1 MSVYLYLSHNL
12 RKILQH
18 TSLGSLSSPFSLRHS
33 PTRPPPPRSAF
44 PRPTPILAPCWLRCF
59 HVLTRVALSA
69 RLHLCNS
76 LSHLARVI
84 HTDTPASLCA
94 CVCALFFYFSLYLFF
109 SFSVFLHALFR
120 SGWNVYGE
128 GGLHCCLASVC
139 RRVLRPVS
147 CILFGWLAPSVSSC
161 WYIYTADYIYRRIS
175 MWIFSSQLEFY
186 LALPRS
192 LFVAIFPQIFLTIF
206 FFLYFCI
213 AFLSTAWLPRFWC
226 GICIYKM
233 KDKFFMSHKEFQY
246 L

>member
-33 PTRPPPPRSAF
+33 PTRTPPFCFSRADPHPCSL
-44 PRPTPILAPCWLRCF
+44 LAPLLPCPDPCCSICS
-59 HVLTRVALSA
+59 VASMQLTFALSESYTHRYSCQPVCLCVCIIFLFFLIFIFLLFCIFA
-69 RLHLCNS
+69 CIIQEWVERLWRGWTAL
-76 LSHLARVI
+76 LSGLRLSAC
-84 HTDTPASLCA
+84 PASCL
-94 CVCALFFYFSLYLFF
+94 
-109 SFSVFLHALFR
+109 LHPF
-120 SGWNVYGE
+120 
-128 GGLHCCLASVC
+128 
-139 RRVLRPVS
+139 
-147 CILFGWLAPSVSSC
+147 WLAGAVSLLLLI
-161 WYIYTADYIYRRIS
+161 YIYTADYIYRRIS